1 MSQGKKYNQKKRHGD
16 FSKFIKNKKSSS
28 SKIKKD
34 DEKQPIRKEKPQ
46 KDTPED
52 YLLRLNKFIANS
64 GICSRREADK
74 LIEAGKI
81 RVNGKVVT
89 DLGIKVS
96 NKDKVT
102 YNKKNLSSESPV
114 YILLN
119 KPKGFITTTDDP
131 FERKTVMSLV
141 KKACPQR
148 IYPVGRL
155 DRETTGLLLFTND
168 GDIAKKLTHPK
179 HEIKKIY
186 YAVLDKP
193 LEMIHLEK
201 IATGIELEDGFV
213 KADKIAYITGTT
225 DEREVGIELHSGK
238 NRIIRRIFQSQG
250 YEVKK
255 LDRVYFAGLTKKDI
269 PRGKWRF
276 LKDKEINMLK
286 MIS

>member
-81 RVNGKVVT
+81 RVNDKVVT

-102 YNKKNLSSESPV
+102 YNKKNLLSESPV

-201 IATGIELEDGFV
+201 IATGIDLEDGFV

-276 LKDKEINMLK
+276 LKEKEINMLK

>member
-1 MSQGKKYNQKKRHGD
+1 MSQGKKYNQKKQHGD

-34 DEKQPIRKEKPQ
+34 DEKPIRKEKPQ
-46 KDTPED
+46 KDTHES

-74 LIEAGKI
+74 LIETGKI

-89 DLGIKVS
+89 ELGIKVS
-96 NKDKVT
+96 NKDEVT
-102 YNKKNLSSESPV
+102 YNKKILSSESPV

-141 KKACPQR
+141 KKACSQR

-168 GDIAKKLTHPK
+168 GDLAKKLTHPK
-179 HEIKKIY
+179 HEMKKIY

-193 LEMIHLEK
+193 LEIIHLEK
-201 IATGIELEDGFV
+201 IATGIDLEDGFV
-213 KADKIAYITGTT
+213 KADKISYITGTT

>member
-16 FSKFIKNKKSSS
+16 FSKFIENKKSSS

-201 IATGIELEDGFV
+201 IATGIDLEDGFV

>member
-46 KDTPED
+46 KDTTGD

-276 LKDKEINMLK
+276 LKEKEINMLK

>member
-1 MSQGKKYNQKKRHGD
+1 MSQGKKNNQKKRHGD
-16 FSKFIKNKKSSS
+16 FSKFIKNKKNLS
-28 SKIKKD
+28 SKIKKND
-34 DEKQPIRKEKPQ
+34 KKPIRKERPQ
-46 KDTPED
+46 KDTPVD
-52 YLLRLNKFIANS
+52 NLLRLNKFIANS

-89 DLGIKVS
+89 ELGIKVS
-96 NKDKVT
+96 NKDRVT
-102 YNKKNLSSESPV
+102 YNKKILSSESPV

-119 KPKGFITTTDDP
+119 KPKGFITTTNDP
-131 FERKTVMSLV
+131 YERKTVMNLV

-168 GDIAKKLTHPK
+168 GDLAKKLMHPK
-179 HEIKKIY
+179 HGIKKIY
-186 YAVLDKP
+186 YVILEKP
-193 LEMIHLEK
+193 LEITDLEK

-213 KADKIAYITGTT
+213 KADKIAYITGTP
-225 DEREVGIELHSGK
+225 DEKEVGIELHSGK
-238 NRIIRRIFQSQG
+238 NRIIRRIFQSLG

-255 LDRVYFAGLTKKDI
+255 LDRVSFAGLTKKDI

-276 LKDKEINMLK
+276 LKDKEVNMLK

>member
-52 YLLRLNKFIANS
+52 YLLRLNRFIANS

-81 RVNGKVVT
+81 RVNDKVVT

>member
-1 MSQGKKYNQKKRHGD
+1 MIPGRKNNQQSRHGD

-28 SKIKKD
+28 SKFEKDDKTFIKKD
-34 DEKQPIRKEKPQ
+34 KP
-46 KDTPED
+46 KPSNSGNG
-52 YLLRLNKFIANS
+52 LMRLNKFIANS

-81 RVNGKVVT
+81 KVNDKLVR
-89 DLGIKVS
+89 DMGIKVS
-96 NKDKVT
+96 NEDKVT
-102 YNKKNLSSESPV
+102 YDKKILKSESPV

-141 KKACPQR
+141 KKACTQR
-148 IYPVGRL
+148 IFPVGRL

-168 GDIAKKLTHPK
+168 GDLAKKLTHPK
-179 HEIKKIY
+179 HEMKKIY

-201 IATGIELEDGFV
+201 IATGIHLEDGFV
-213 KADKIAYITGTT
+213 KADKIAYITGSL
-225 DEREVGIELHSGK
+225 DNKEIGIELHSGK

-255 LDRVYFAGLTKKDI
+255 LDRVSFSGLTKKDI

-276 LKDKEINMLK
+276 LKDKEISMLK

>member
-16 FSKFIKNKKSSS
+16 FSKFIKNKKSPS

-81 RVNGKVVT
+81 RVNDKVVT

-201 IATGIELEDGFV
+201 IATGIDLEDGFV

>member
-1 MSQGKKYNQKKRHGD
+1 MAQGKKNNQQKHYGD
-16 FSKFIKNKKSSS
+16 FSKFIKNKNSSS
-28 SKIKKD
+28 SKIKND
-34 DEKQPIRKEKPQ
+34 DKKPVKKKNPIKNTLG
-46 KDTPED
+46 DD
-52 YLLRLNKFIANS
+52 LMRLNKFIANS
-64 GICSRREADK
+64 GTCSRREADK

-89 DLGIKVS
+89 DMGTKVS
-96 NKDKVT
+96 SIDMVI
-102 YNKKNLSSESPV
+102 YNKKILSSENHV

-141 KKACPQR
+141 KNACPQR

-155 DRETTGLLLFTND
+155 DKETTGLLLFTND
-168 GDIAKKLTHPK
+168 GDMAKKLTHPK
-179 HEIKKIY
+179 HEMKKIY

-201 IATGIELEDGFV
+201 IATGIDLEDGFV
-213 KADKIAYITGTT
+213 KADKIAYIT
-225 DEREVGIELHSGK
+225 DSFDNKEIGIELHSGK

-255 LDRVYFAGLTKKDI
+255 LDRVSFAGLTKKDI